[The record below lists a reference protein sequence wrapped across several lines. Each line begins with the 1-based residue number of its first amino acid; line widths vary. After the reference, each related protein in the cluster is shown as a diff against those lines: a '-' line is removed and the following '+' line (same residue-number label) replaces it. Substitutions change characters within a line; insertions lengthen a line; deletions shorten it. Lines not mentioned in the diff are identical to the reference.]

1 MKLSFM
7 TLGCPAWDLDTIC
20 ARGREYGF
28 DGVDFR
34 GYLDTVDVTTL
45 PMFST
50 HAAQTRRQ
58 LNDAGLEVS
67 CISSSIRVCAPDAH
81 QENLDEAKRT
91 IVTAHGLGAGIV
103 RIFGSGF
110 ASHDLETYSRA
121 GLAHIGCEM
130 VEEILSLDG
139 ARAILWVFETH
150 DLWIKA
156 RDCKLLLDSIP
167 GPNFGAL
174 WDMGHTY
181 RVGEETPEQ
190 TYAAIGPRVGYV
202 HVKDAAFDPTHPQAM
217 REDFEG
223 GERVG
228 WRYVLP
234 GAGQLPLAQS
244 LGLLKAGGYNGWLLC
259 EHEKRWHPE
268 LVEPEVIFPAFIKW
282 ARSLF

>member
-7 TLGCPAWDLDTIC
+7 TLGCPTWDLDTIC
-20 ARGREYGF
+20 GRGREYGF

-50 HAAQTRRQ
+50 QAAQTRRRI
-58 LNDAGLEVS
+58 NDAGLEVS
-67 CISSSIRVCAPDAH
+67 CISSSIRVCAASAR
-81 QENLDEAKRT
+81 QANLDEARRT
-91 IVTAHGLGAGIV
+91 IVTARGLGARIV
-103 RIFGSGF
+103 RIFGSGH
-110 ASHDLETYSRA
+110 ASRDLDGKARA
-121 GLAHIGCEM
+121 ELARIGCDT
-130 VEEILSLDG
+130 VEEILALDG
-139 ARAILWVFETH
+139 ARDILWVFETH

-167 GPNFGAL
+167 SPNFGAL

-190 TYAAIGPRVGYV
+190 TFAAIGPRVGYV
-202 HVKDAAFDPTHPQAM
+202 HVKDATFDPAHPQAM
-217 REDFEG
+217 SEEFEG
-223 GERVG
+223 GVKVG

-234 GAGQLPLAQS
+234 GTGQLPLAQS
-244 LGLLKAGGYNGWLLC
+244 IGLLKAAGYDGWLLC

-268 LVEPEVIFPAFIKW
+268 LAEPEVIFPAFVRW
-282 ARSLF
+282 ARPLI